1 MKKVIILCAA
11 LALASCS
18 TTKTGT
24 SKTLDIYGAGVL
36 HLPVISDLD
45 VASNK
50 ASHTMTLRKVENMK
64 AARNLAV
71 SELLKIENADVL
83 VEPSFET
90 ETSGSKTILT
100 VKGWPAKY
108 KNFRTIT
115 QDDIKLLNVNRNY
128 QVNETIDGDDKKK
141 TDLLGI

>member
-1 MKKVIILCAA
+1 
-11 LALASCS
+11 
-18 TTKTGT
+18 
-24 SKTLDIYGAGVL
+24 
-36 HLPVISDLD
+36 
-45 VASNK
+45 
-50 ASHTMTLRKVENMK
+50 MTLRKVENMK